1 MLIQRFQSVAS
12 VALGLLIMT
21 VLSLPVAAQ
30 DKDKNSGPEEKTV
43 QTKDGW
49 TIHFSYWESAMGQDA
64 PVVILL
70 HGDKTTRVQ
79 WKASGFADQLAKEQY
94 AVLAVDLRKHGDS
107 QPPEDAPAKLKSA
120 KLSKFDYE
128 AMIAADLEAIK
139 KFIYE
144 EHQAKRL
151 NMRKLGVV
159 ATEFS
164 TPIAI
169 AWAAMDWAKKPYDDD
184 PTLAAKT
191 PRGQDVQALALI
203 SPRDSVTGI
212 ATTQPLRLLRAT
224 GMAALLLTGEMNPR
238 ASRTVQ
244 RMYQGFGG
252 EQQDDEN
259 QRYYMT
265 TLEKIKLSGIDLLA
279 RYRNQKGEPLAQFAV
294 LGFLRKHVFEH
305 KADWKTRESRLN

>member
-1 MLIQRFQSVAS
+1 MLIQKLHSAAS
-12 VALGLLIMT
+12 VALCLLIMA
-21 VLSLPVAAQ
+21 VMSPPVTGQ
-30 DKDKNSGPEEKTV
+30 DKAEGPEEKTV
-43 QTKDGW
+43 LTRDGW
-49 TIHFSYWESAMGQDA
+49 TIHFSYWESTMGQDA

-79 WKASGFADQLAKEQY
+79 WKASGLADQLAKEQY

-107 QPPEDAPAKLKSA
+107 QPPEDAPPKLKTAKLTR
-120 KLSKFDYE
+120 FDYE
-128 AMIAADLEAIK
+128 AMVGADLEAIK

-169 AWAAMDWAKKPYDDD
+169 AWAAMDWAKKPFDDA

-203 SPRDSVTGI
+203 SPQDSVTGV

-224 GMAALLLTGEMNPR
+224 GVAALLLTGEMNPR
-238 ASRTVQ
+238 AARTVQ

-252 EQQDDEN
+252 DQQDPDDP
-259 QRYYMT
+259 RYYMT
-265 TLEKIKLSGIDLLA
+265 TLQKINLSGIDLLT
-279 RYRNQKGEPLAQFAV
+279 RYRDPQGRQAAMFAV
-294 LGFLRKHVFEH
+294 LSFLRKHVFEH
-305 KADWKTRESRLN
+305 KADWKDRESRLN